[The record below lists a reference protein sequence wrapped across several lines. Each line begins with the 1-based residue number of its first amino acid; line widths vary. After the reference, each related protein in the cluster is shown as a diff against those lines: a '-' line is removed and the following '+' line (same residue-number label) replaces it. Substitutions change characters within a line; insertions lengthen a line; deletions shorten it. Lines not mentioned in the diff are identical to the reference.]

1 MRDPYGGAV
10 TPIDANGA
18 REFLEA
24 IIAASS
30 VLGGGMAYFS
40 GYGAAQALAQRQ
52 PPEMVAQSVN
62 EGIGLGFRHVSPLSI
77 IALII
82 MVWS

>member
-1 MRDPYGGAV
+1 M
-10 TPIDANGA
+10 TPIDIGGA

-40 GYGAAQALAQRQ
+40 GYGAAQALAQKQ
-52 PPEMVAQSVN
+52 APEIVAYAVN
-62 EGIGLGFRHVSPLSI
+62 EGIGLGFRYLSPLSI
-77 IALII
+77 VALMI
-82 MVWS
+82 MVWN